1 MQIFLS
7 PEIIK
12 PESQIINVVNS
23 SQKAIGYITFL
34 FDEKKMYVY
43 GLCEEEGVSEDF
55 RDLVKPYIQGMSKA
69 KPELDVYSYI
79 SMGGKKLDIGDIEK
93 QKKES

>member
-7 PEIIK
+7 PEVVK
-12 PESQIINVVNS
+12 PECQIINIVNS

-55 RDLVKPYIQGMSKA
+55 RDLIKPYIQGMGKA

-79 SMGGKKLDIGDIEK
+79 SVGGEKLDIATDEK
-93 QKKES
+93 EKEE

>member
-7 PEIIK
+7 PELMTQ
-12 PESQIINVVNS
+12 EYQILNVVN
-23 SQKAIGYITFL
+23 QNEKAIGYVTFL
-34 FDEKKMYVY
+34 IDEKKMYVY

-55 RDLVKPYIQGMSKA
+55 KDLVKPYIQGMSKA

-79 SMGGKKLDIGDIEK
+79 SIGGKKLELGDSN
-93 QKKES
+93 KEN

>member
-7 PEIIK
+7 PELMTQ
-12 PESQIINVVNS
+12 EYQIINVIN
-23 SQKAIGYITFL
+23 QNEKAIGYVTFL
-34 FDEKKMYVY
+34 IDEKKMYVY

-55 RDLVKPYIQGMSKA
+55 KDLIKPYIQGMSKA

-79 SMGGKKLDIGDIEK
+79 SIGGKKLEIGDSKSEK
-93 QKKES
+93 